1 MALTEQMQEMVQQD
15 IEDAATRPKEDIL
28 KEQIEGLKTFG
39 KTARDVAIESIP
51 GVGEAI
57 AEQRVK
63 EAQEA
68 GDKVGTAIEMAAM
81 GIGAIPGVGDIVAQ
95 GIRRLK
101 SGKIKPK
108 PTAVSG
114 EYYDAPSYGEFHQRA
129 AQADREEGI
138 EELEALRA
146 TENPATGI
154 FQETIQKANIGN
166 TRGQTAEVN
175 NVSFNPQELQNIK
188 GLMGEDAFRDTG
200 GKLELLEKRIA
211 EEGYQPSNITI
222 VVREDGTPFI
232 QEGNHRLAE
241 ALKSGREEIKA
252 DIVYLR
258 NAEKADGP
266 FNPKRLND
274 PQTDVDLL
282 VRTSYEMENSPVAT
296 AAARTTKSPLR
307 MLFDKLP
314 ETERAALPPQPDE
327 NRLFGYHG
335 TAKAREADEPFFDIN
350 FARKN
355 DQFLGEGF
363 YFTLDPEVASEYA
376 SIRGI
381 KSERQIKGE
390 KAKEILA
397 DENVIPSERG
407 KRGSGTSV
415 EVTPQ
420 GEYVT
425 GGSMMKG
432 QDIYGN
438 PVSVGQYIG
447 RFDLSNLEKPYVV
460 RTEKQRKELKK
471 MIPQLKEEG
480 YDSILFADFKDR
492 SKQIMVFPEH
502 MDKINSDAINYAQG
516 GAVPMKEQMEMFEDG
531 GLMDEGGTVDPV
543 SGNDVPPGSTQE
555 EVRDDI
561 PAQLSEGEFV
571 FPADVV
577 RYIGLGNLMRMR
589 QEAKM
594 GLKLMDEMGQMGNSE
609 EATIPDDIPFDIN
622 DLDMED
628 ESEYNSE
635 MEMAEGGL
643 VYAQQGTFVPGTPQQ
658 QQFGISGYQQAAAP
672 TTGFAPTPVQAA
684 SQQFVQPTTQIAQAA
699 VPTMKEYKPA
709 EIPTFQQTIGGGFG
723 EYDEIRQYRNEA
735 GNVINVPFRNGQP
748 ISPIP
753 EGYKYVD
760 PEETATEEVTTTPT
774 TPQTTRVSE
783 TGDEDRDDGLGPG
796 GGRIGMGG
804 FSDGTGRRQNAT
816 IMGVSFNMGEG
827 FIGGAMGAG
836 ATALSL
842 ATGKPIPTE
851 ATATFTFGN
860 QSYTVPGSTYNE
872 LKKSGYTGS
881 KADEIVGVLKGEKVH
896 SGLGNNTLQYDAKT
910 KTFTDTSSGE
920 TFTDNDNDNDGI
932 GDILNKAGQS
942 IYSKVDKD
950 DLLGSAQKMND
961 SQKAIAS
968 AYNDAQFEAFD
979 FGDDNNDDSGGGAP
993 SGGGRTESAGADWS
1007 AGSDFTASEREELG
1021 PGSYNA
1027 GGLASKKKP
1036 KAKKMKQ
1043 GGMASKK

>member
-57 AEQRVK
+57 AEQRVE

-81 GIGAIPGVGDIVAQ
+81 GVGVIPGVGDIVAQ

-129 AQADREEGI
+129 AKADKEEGI
-138 EELEALRA
+138 KELEALRA
-146 TENPATGI
+146 TENTTTGI

-232 QEGNHRLAE
+232 QEGNHRLVE

-258 NAEKADGP
+258 NAEKTDGP
-266 FNPKRLND
+266 FNPERLND
-274 PQTDVDLL
+274 PETDVDLL
-282 VRTSYEMENSPVAT
+282 VRTSYEMENAPITT
-296 AAARTTKSPLR
+296 AAKRTTKSPLR
-307 MLFDKLP
+307 VLFDKLP
-314 ETERAALPPQPDE
+314 ETERVALPPQPDK

-363 YFTLDPEVASEYA
+363 YFTLDPEIASEYA

-390 KAKEILA
+390 QAKKILA

-531 GLMDEGGTVDPV
+531 GLKDEGGTIDPV

-571 FPADVV
+571 F
-577 RYIGLGNLMRMR
+577 R
-589 QEAKM
+589 QM
-594 GLKLMDEMGQMGNSE
+594 
-609 EATIPDDIPFDIN
+609 
-622 DLDMED
+622 
-628 ESEYNSE
+628 
-635 MEMAEGGL
+635 
-643 VYAQQGTFVPGTPQQ
+643 
-658 QQFGISGYQQAAAP
+658 
-672 TTGFAPTPVQAA
+672 
-684 SQQFVQPTTQIAQAA
+684 
-699 VPTMKEYKPA
+699 
-709 EIPTFQQTIGGGFG
+709 
-723 EYDEIRQYRNEA
+723 
-735 GNVINVPFRNGQP
+735 
-748 ISPIP
+748 
-753 EGYKYVD
+753 
-760 PEETATEEVTTTPT
+760 
-774 TPQTTRVSE
+774 
-783 TGDEDRDDGLGPG
+783 
-796 GGRIGMGG
+796 
-804 FSDGTGRRQNAT
+804 
-816 IMGVSFNMGEG
+816 
-827 FIGGAMGAG
+827 
-836 ATALSL
+836 
-842 ATGKPIPTE
+842 
-851 ATATFTFGN
+851 
-860 QSYTVPGSTYNE
+860 
-872 LKKSGYTGS
+872 
-881 KADEIVGVLKGEKVH
+881 
-896 SGLGNNTLQYDAKT
+896 
-910 KTFTDTSSGE
+910 
-920 TFTDNDNDNDGI
+920 
-932 GDILNKAGQS
+932 
-942 IYSKVDKD
+942 
-950 DLLGSAQKMND
+950 
-961 SQKAIAS
+961 
-968 AYNDAQFEAFD
+968 
-979 FGDDNNDDSGGGAP
+979 
-993 SGGGRTESAGADWS
+993 
-1007 AGSDFTASEREELG
+1007 
-1021 PGSYNA
+1021 
-1027 GGLASKKKP
+1027 
-1036 KAKKMKQ
+1036 
-1043 GGMASKK
+1043 

>member
-1 MALTEQMQEMVQQD
+1 MALTEQMQKMVQQD

-81 GIGAIPGVGDIVAQ
+81 GVGAIPGVGDIVAQ

-138 EELEALRA
+138 KELEALRA
-146 TENPATGI
+146 TENPTTGI

-232 QEGNHRLAE
+232 QEGNHRLVE

-258 NAEKADGP
+258 NAEKTDGP
-266 FNPKRLND
+266 FNPERLND
-274 PQTDVDLL
+274 PETDVDLL
-282 VRTSYEMENSPVAT
+282 VRTSYEMENAPITT
-296 AAARTTKSPLR
+296 AAKRTTKSPLR
-307 MLFDKLP
+307 VLFDKLP
-314 ETERAALPPQPDE
+314 ETERTALPPQPDE

-390 KAKEILA
+390 QAKKILA

-407 KRGSGTSV
+407 KKGSGTSV

-531 GLMDEGGTVDPV
+531 GLKDEGGTIDPV

-577 RYIGLGNLMRMR
+577 RYWGLDTLMRMR
-589 QEAKM
+589 QQAKM
-594 GLKLMDEMGQMGNSE
+594 GLRMMEEMGQMGNSE
-609 EATIPDDIPFDIN
+609 EATIPDDVPFDIN
-622 DLDMED
+622 DLDMD
-628 ESEYNSE
+628 EEEEYNMAVGGMVPAQQQTPATTGVVYQAPQFQPGQTQVGQAAAPIPMAQVARPQQQQVPVYQPPETLPSPAEFVKAPEGQAPQTIVIVNSE
-635 MEMAEGGL
+635 TGEERTITFIPGVTQIPQGFVRKEDYVPKEVVPETPTTGVQTATVTQQDDDKPPQTAAEVAEMRARVDAAKKMGIMDQVGFSVAGAFGKYGPEDVGKFTPTGYIIGKDGVLLDPLTGMTREQSSPNMIAGIIQAIAGGKEPPKPAYSDEFFDAMPDTAKDVLGRSLGKEARDRRIEEAEEQRKLEAERRISDKRTEEQQRQDAIAEQREKAQIKSNIAEVQRRAREEMAARESQQQAADRARRESTERQEDRDRGGSGQTAQERADSYTASAVAEAVATGDYSRGFAEGGL
-643 VYAQQGTFVPGTPQQ
+643 A
-658 QQFGISGYQQAAAP
+658 
-672 TTGFAPTPVQAA
+672 
-684 SQQFVQPTTQIAQAA
+684 
-699 VPTMKEYKPA
+699 
-709 EIPTFQQTIGGGFG
+709 
-723 EYDEIRQYRNEA
+723 
-735 GNVINVPFRNGQP
+735 
-748 ISPIP
+748 
-753 EGYKYVD
+753 
-760 PEETATEEVTTTPT
+760 
-774 TPQTTRVSE
+774 
-783 TGDEDRDDGLGPG
+783 
-796 GGRIGMGG
+796 
-804 FSDGTGRRQNAT
+804 
-816 IMGVSFNMGEG
+816 
-827 FIGGAMGAG
+827 
-836 ATALSL
+836 
-842 ATGKPIPTE
+842 GKP
-851 ATATFTFGN
+851 
-860 QSYTVPGSTYNE
+860 
-872 LKKSGYTGS
+872 
-881 KADEIVGVLKGEKVH
+881 
-896 SGLGNNTLQYDAKT
+896 
-910 KTFTDTSSGE
+910 
-920 TFTDNDNDNDGI
+920 
-932 GDILNKAGQS
+932 
-942 IYSKVDKD
+942 
-950 DLLGSAQKMND
+950 
-961 SQKAIAS
+961 
-968 AYNDAQFEAFD
+968 
-979 FGDDNNDDSGGGAP
+979 
-993 SGGGRTESAGADWS
+993 
-1007 AGSDFTASEREELG
+1007 
-1021 PGSYNA
+1021 
-1027 GGLASKKKP
+1027 KP
-1036 KAKKMKQ
+1036 KAKKMKR
-1043 GGMASKK
+1043 GGLASKKQSTYMLAT